1 MINEFEKSFYDIE
14 ELLKD
19 LENLYN
25 NDVINLKSYFE
36 VKKNI
41 LEKLAE
47 ATNKEK
53 DDIQAR
59 WCDEVYQWF

>member
-1 MINEFEKSFYDIE
+1 MVNEFEKSFYDIE
-14 ELLKD
+14 ELLKN

-25 NDVINLKSYFE
+25 NDVITLKSYFE

-41 LEKLAE
+41 LEKLVE

-53 DDIQAR
+53 DDIEAC